1 MFRILSDDIRF
12 DDFLKVE
19 KSIFSKF
26 SLYTDHCHLSP
37 LGNRLMA
44 EKLFNTLEYKW
55 EGKM

>member
-19 KSIFSKF
+19 KSIFSRLA
-26 SLYTDHCHLSP
+26 LYAEHAHLSP

-44 EKLFNTLEYKW
+44 EKLFKIMEYKW
-55 EGKM
+55 QEKM

>member
-19 KSIFSKF
+19 KSIFSRLA
-26 SLYTDHCHLSP
+26 LYHAHLSP

-44 EKLFNTLEYKW
+44 EKLFKIMEYKW
-55 EGKM
+55 QEKM